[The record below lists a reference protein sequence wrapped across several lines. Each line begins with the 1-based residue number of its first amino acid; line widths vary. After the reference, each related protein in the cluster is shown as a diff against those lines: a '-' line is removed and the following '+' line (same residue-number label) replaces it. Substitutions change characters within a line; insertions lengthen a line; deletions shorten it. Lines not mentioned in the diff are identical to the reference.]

1 MRHKRQRSRLWLGL
15 ACLVPAAASA
25 DSAPDYALQ
34 VKPLLA
40 RRCYS
45 CHGRLQQLGGLR
57 LDTGAL
63 VRKGTLHGPI
73 LVPGKAASSRLIQ
86 RVTAEK
92 PPVRMPPEGEA
103 LKPQEI
109 AVLRAWIDAGAP
121 SPAGEKPETDPR
133 KHWAFLRPVRA
144 PLPKVKNAA
153 WARNPIDLFVLAEQE
168 KRGLKPAPA
177 APREVLLR
185 RVYLDLTGLPP
196 TREALHAFLADPS
209 QGAYEKVVDRLLASP
224 QYGERWGRHWMDVWR
239 YSDWY
244 GRRIQNDVRNSYG
257 QLWRWRDWIVDSL
270 NDDKG
275 YDRMVQEMLAADE
288 IAPGDEKAEVATG
301 FLVRNW
307 YSLNYSQWMRDNVE
321 HTSKVY
327 LGLTLNCAHCHD
339 HKYDP
344 LTQKEY
350 FRFRAFFEPLE
361 LRHDRWPGD
370 TDPGPF
376 KKYVYGGSTAALKS
390 GMIRVFDEKLDAKTF
405 VYQRGDERNRTE
417 GEPPVEPGAPAIV
430 GGDRIKITPVALPPQ
445 SYYPAVKPFI
455 QQEELARY
463 EKSLAVARAANPADP
478 PRIAVAEAELTALRA
493 RIDADNARYGVTQGN
508 ATELS
513 LAASRAERVAK
524 LRAAEA
530 ATVTAAK
537 ALQAARG
544 KAATPAALRQ
554 AEAEAAAKQAA
565 VEAAIKAVE
574 TADGTYTPLSPLYP
588 QTSTG
593 RRRALAEWIASR
605 ENPLTARVAVNHIWL
620 RHFGRP
626 LVDSVFDFGRNGKLP
641 SHPALLDWLA
651 CALQD
656 RGASPVI
663 DGAMERQRER
673 GKASAG
679 RGVFLSPSRRP
690 PVSPSITGEGAA
702 STYGFNWSMKKLH
715 RLLVTSSTYRMDS
728 RPDASNAAK
737 DRDNRYLWRYNA
749 RRVEAEV
756 VRDSLLSAAGT
767 LDLTRGGPELDNTQE
782 NTRRRSLYYSVYAE
796 DGGAMRFLTTFDAPD
811 TCDAYKRTE
820 SVVPQQALAMVN
832 SRLTLDQGRLL
843 ARKLWEETASAP
855 GEREAA
861 FITAAFEQLLT
872 RRPKATELAACRE
885 FLRRQSVRFR
895 ASGPPSAGPGIAP
908 SADPALRAGES
919 LVQALFS
926 HNEFLMIR

>member
-1 MRHKRQRSRLWLGL
+1 MRPKRQRPGLWLCL
-15 ACLVPAAASA
+15 AFFAPAAASSA
-25 DSAPDYALQ
+25 DSTPDYARQ

-45 CHGRLQQLGGLR
+45 CHGGLQQLGGLR
-57 LDTGAL
+57 LDTGFLA
-63 VRKGTLHGPI
+63 RKGTAHGPV
-73 LVPGKAASSRLIQ
+73 LTPGKAVSSRLIQ

-92 PPVRMPPEGEA
+92 PPLRMPPEGEA
-103 LKPQEI
+103 LKPEEI
-109 AVLRAWIDAGAP
+109 GVLRAWIDAGAP
-121 SPAGEKPETDPR
+121 SPEGEKPETDPR
-133 KHWAFLRPVRA
+133 KHWAFQRPVRA

-153 WARNPIDLFVLAEQE
+153 WARNPVDLFVLAEQE
-168 KRGLKPAPA
+168 KRGLRPSPP

-196 TREALHAFLADPS
+196 TREELHAFLADRSPD
-209 QGAYEKVVDRLLASP
+209 AYERVVDRLLASP
-224 QYGERWGRHWMDVWR
+224 AYGERWGRHWMDVWR

-270 NDDKG
+270 NEDKG

-288 IAPGDEKAEVATG
+288 IAPGDEKAVVATG

-321 HTSKVY
+321 HTSKAF

-370 TDPGPF
+370 ADPGPF

-405 VYQRGDERNRTE
+405 IYQRGDERNRTE

-445 SYYPAVKPFI
+445 AYYPAVKPFI
-455 QQEELARY
+455 QREELARY
-463 EKSLAVARAANPADP
+463 EKALAVAKAANPADP
-478 PRIAVAEAELTALRA
+478 PRVAVTEAELASLQA

-508 ATELS
+508 AAELA
-513 LAASRAERVAK
+513 LAASRAERRVK

-530 ATVTAAK
+530 AAASAAK
-537 ALQAARG
+537 ALDAAR
-544 KAATPAALRQ
+544 ARATTGEAPALTALKQ
-554 AEAEAAAKQAA
+554 AEAAAAAAGAAVKTANKA
-565 VEAAIKAVE
+565 VEA
-574 TADGTYTPLSPLYP
+574 ADGTYTPLSPLYP

-651 CALQD
+651 CEF
-656 RGASPVI
+656 S
-663 DGAMERQRER
+663 
-673 GKASAG
+673 
-679 RGVFLSPSRRP
+679 
-690 PVSPSITGEGAA
+690 GEGRVGSGEGRSAA
-702 STYGFNWSMKKLH
+702 PSSSALPWSMKRLH

-728 RPDASNAAK
+728 RSAPANTAK

-796 DGGAMRFLTTFDAPD
+796 DGGAMRFLATFDAPD
-811 TCDAYKRTE
+811 TCDAYRRTE

-843 ARKLWEETASAP
+843 ARKLWEATAAAP
-855 GEREAA
+855 ADREAA

-872 RRPKATELAACRE
+872 RRPTGTELSTCRA
-885 FLRRQSVRFR
+885 FLHAQVERFR
-895 ASGPPSAGPGIAP
+895 TSAPPAAGSGVAP
-908 SADPALRAGES
+908 SPDPVLRAGES
-919 LVQALFS
+919 LIQALFS

>member
-1 MRHKRQRSRLWLGL
+1 MRPKRQRSGFWLFLVLL
-15 ACLVPAAASA
+15 APAAASA
-25 DSAPDYALQ
+25 ASAPDYARQ
-34 VKPLLA
+34 VKPLLTQ
-40 RRCYS
+40 RCYS
-45 CHGRLQQLGGLR
+45 CHGGLQQLGGLR
-57 LDTGAL
+57 LDTGSL
-63 VRKGTLHGPI
+63 IRKGTAHGPVI
-73 LVPGKAASSRLIQ
+73 LPGKAASSRLIQ
-86 RVTAEK
+86 RITAEK

-103 LKPQEI
+103 LKPEEI
-109 AVLRAWIDAGAP
+109 AMLRAWIDAGAP
-121 SPAGEKPETDPR
+121 SPAGEKPESDPR
-133 KHWAFLRPVRA
+133 KHWSFQPPVRA

-153 WARNPIDLFVLAEQE
+153 WARNPVDLFVLAEQE
-168 KRGLKPAPA
+168 KRGLKPAPP

-196 TREALHAFLADPS
+196 SREALHAFLADRSPD
-209 QGAYEKVVDRLLASP
+209 AYEKVVDRLLASP
-224 QYGERWGRHWMDVWR
+224 AYGERWGRHWMDVWR

-288 IAPGDEKAEVATG
+288 IAPGDDKAIVATG
-301 FLVRNW
+301 YLVRNW

-321 HTSKVY
+321 HTSKAF

-376 KKYVYGGSTAALKS
+376 KKYIYGGSTAALKS

-405 VYQRGDERNRTE
+405 MYQRGDERNRVE
-417 GEPPVEPGAPAIV
+417 GDPPVEPGAPAVV
-430 GGDRIKITPVALPPQ
+430 GGDRVKISPVALPPQ
-445 SYYPAVKPFI
+445 AYYPAVKPFI
-455 QQEELARY
+455 QQEELARC
-463 EKSLAVARAANPADP
+463 EKALAAAKSASPPDPLRLAVAECELAA
-478 PRIAVAEAELTALRA
+478 VRA
-493 RIDADNARYGVTQGN
+493 RIDADNARYGLTQGN

-513 LAASRAERVAK
+513 QTAGRAERLLK
-524 LRAAEA
+524 LRTAEA
-530 ATVTAAK
+530 AADTAAK
-537 ALQAARG
+537 ALEAART
-544 KAATPAALRQ
+544 KATGGAAAPLAALKQ
-554 AEAEAAAKQAA
+554 AEANAAAARAA
-565 VEAAIKAVE
+565 VEAASKAAEAV
-574 TADGTYTPLSPLYP
+574 DGNYSPLSPVYP

-605 ENPLTARVAVNHIWL
+605 ENPLTARVAVNHLWL

-651 CALQD
+651 CEFS
-656 RGASPVI
+656 G
-663 DGAMERQRER
+663 EER
-673 GKASAG
+673 GESS
-679 RGVFLSPSRRP
+679 GVFPSPLPPLS
-690 PVSPSITGEGAA
+690 SPL
-702 STYGFNWSMKKLH
+702 STRAKPWSMKRLH

-728 RPDASNAAK
+728 RSDAVNAAR

-749 RRVEAEV
+749 RRIEAEV
-756 VRDSLLSAAGT
+756 VRDSLLSTAGT

-820 SVVPQQALAMVN
+820 SVVPQQAQAMVN
-832 SRLTLDQGRLL
+832 SRLTLEQGRLL
-843 ARKLWEETASAP
+843 ARKLWEATASAP
-855 GEREAA
+855 ADREAA

-872 RRPKATELAACRE
+872 RKPKTAELAACRE
-885 FLRRQSVRFR
+885 FLHTQSERFR
-895 ASGPPSAGPGIAP
+895 SSGPPVAGPGVAP
-908 SADPALRAGES
+908 SPDPAIRAGES